1 MIART
6 VLGPTKVPHSILG
19 RRLAV
24 LIVAVV
30 AFYALF
36 GGTAFVGAAS
46 GPGSP
51 DFLPNSGHQ
60 SNPMGAAYSINQ
72 DAKIFCS
79 GDSVGSLSGTFDLS
93 VQGTASQ
100 GAYLIV
106 YLTPNNGSNANPIGN
121 VEDNEAKIDLS
132 GKTSG
137 TYPWALTITSPFTAT
152 SGGILA
158 LFATPGAADDW
169 AGGRANSLQCAESQ
183 PTPSPSPSPSPT
195 GTGIAATPSPSPS
208 PSPSPTG
215 SEIAATP
222 SPSPSPSPS
231 GTEAAATPTL
241 PASGSE
247 KPATGTPSPSLPSTS
262 TDDRSPR
269 DGGGAPLMLLLVL
282 LGAGAAGLVVLS
294 PSSIRIRK

>member
-6 VLGPTKVPHSILG
+6 VLGPTNVPHSRLG

-24 LIVAVV
+24 LAVV
-30 AFYALF
+30 GTALYALF
-36 GGTAFVGAAS
+36 GGFAFVGAA

-51 DFLPNSGHQ
+51 DFLPNSGHK
-60 SNPMGAAYSINQ
+60 SNPMGASYSINQ

-79 GDSVGSLSGTFDLS
+79 GETVGSVSGTFDLS
-93 VQGTASQ
+93 VQGTAAQ

-121 VEDNEAKIDLS
+121 VEDNEAKINLA

-137 TYPWALTITSPFTAT
+137 TYPWSLTITSPFTAT

-183 PTPSPSPSPSPT
+183 PTPSPTPSPSPT
-195 GTGIAATPSPSPS
+195 GT
-208 PSPSPTG
+208 
-215 SEIAATP
+215 EIAATP
-222 SPSPSPSPS
+222 SPSPSPSPTGTEIAATPS
-231 GTEAAATPTL
+231 PTPSPSPTGTEAAATPTL

-247 KPATGTPSPSLPSTS
+247 KPASGTPSPSLPSTS
-262 TDDRSPR
+262 TDDQSSP
-269 DGGGAPLMLLLVL
+269 GGSGTPLALLLVL
-282 LGAGAAGLVVLS
+282 LGAGAAGLVILS
-294 PSSIRIRK
+294 PSSIRIRR